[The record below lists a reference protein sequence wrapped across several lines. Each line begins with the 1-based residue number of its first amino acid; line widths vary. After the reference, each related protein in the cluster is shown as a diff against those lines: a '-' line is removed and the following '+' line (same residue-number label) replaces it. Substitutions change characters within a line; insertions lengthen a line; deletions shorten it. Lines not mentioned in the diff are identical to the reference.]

1 MIDPLV
7 IATRG
12 SRLALWQAE
21 YVAGLLRQALAVEV
35 RIAPVRSAGDDL
47 PGSMATSEAVAAA
60 GAGLFTDAVER
71 AVAEGRAD
79 LAVHSLKDLP
89 TCSSE
94 GLTVAAIPPRG
105 PAGDVLV
112 CPAGQTLAE
121 LPAGAVVLSGSLRR
135 RALLLEARGDVQVAP
150 VRGNVPTR
158 LAKLDAGAGEA
169 TVLAEAGLVRLGL
182 DGRIAER
189 LDPEH
194 FAPACGQGALA
205 IQARSD
211 RPELLTALAA
221 LDHAATRAAVT
232 AERAF
237 LAAVGAGCAA
247 PVGAH
252 ANLAGTVLH
261 LRALVAEVD
270 GTAVIRRR
278 GSAPADEADAL
289 GRQLAE
295 EILAA
300 GGRAI
305 IDDLLGRTPPENRK
319 EPR

>member
-1 MIDPLV
+1 MSDPLV

-21 YVAGLLRQALAVEV
+21 HVAGLLRQALGLEA
-35 RIAPVRSAGDDL
+35 RITPIRSAGDDL
-47 PGSMATSEAVAAA
+47 PGTMAAAEAVAAA

-94 GLTVAAIPPRG
+94 GLIVAAIPARG

-112 CPAGQTLAE
+112 SREGHALAD

-135 RALLLEARGDVQVAP
+135 RALVLEARPDVQVAP
-150 VRGNVPTR
+150 IRGNVPTR
-158 LAKLDAGAGEA
+158 LSKLDAGAGDA
-169 TVLAEAGLVRLGL
+169 IVLAEAGLVRLGL
-182 DGRIAER
+182 AERIAQR

-205 IQARSD
+205 VQARSD
-211 RPELLTALAA
+211 RPELLAALAGIDDA
-221 LDHAATRAAVT
+221 PTRAAVT

-247 PVGAH
+247 PVGGYAH
-252 ANLAGTVLH
+252 PDGDDLH
-261 LRALVAEVD
+261 MLALVAEID

-278 GSAPADEADAL
+278 GTAPATEAESL
-289 GRQLAE
+289 GRRLAE

-305 IDDLLGRTPPENRK
+305 VDDLLGRTPPGHGKDTR
-319 EPR
+319 